1 MKTLDSIKSMLEN
14 LIKESNINEIENWL
28 TEIIN
33 FINSEQDS
41 FDENEI

>member
-14 LIKESNINEIENWL
+14 LIKESNINEIEKL
-28 TEIIN
+28 LLQIID
-33 FINSEQDS
+33 FIYSEQDS